1 MVSVTAY
8 PNGQLQMN
16 LEVFLRDF
24 IDDLIFLMCMFFIV
38 EIFKCSQMQGE

>member
-1 MVSVTAY
+1 MVSLTPY
-8 PNGQLQMN
+8 QNGQLHMN

-24 IDDLIFLMCMFFIV
+24 IGDLIFLMYMFFIM